1 MAGADEGRGRTTDVQ
16 RVIADNENH
25 SSRFIVKETKPVDLS
40 GASYDATSAALFCE
54 AEKAFTDDDT
64 LSWTSDGDAPQTIWV
79 QFKEV
84 GDRV

>member
-1 MAGADEGRGRTTDVQ
+1 M
-16 RVIADNENH
+16 
-25 SSRFIVKETKPVDLS
+25 KETKPVDFS

-54 AEKAFTDDDT
+54 AEKAFEDDPT

-84 GDRV
+84 GDRVESDTI